1 MITFTTRQT
10 SASQHVLEVTI
21 DSQRVEEAYRTAF
34 QERRKHLKIKG
45 FRKGNVPEPIA
56 RKHLKDSLLA
66 NRVVN
71 LLVPPAY
78 KEALKQSALSPLGKP
93 DWELKQN
100 ERGKDL
106 IFEATLHVMP
116 ILEIEGYRGYKLTLP
131 RIEISDDRVEQI
143 LYQKRQGVSRYLD
156 RPKDHKAALGDFAFI
171 DYTSTHNGKPL
182 PHASVKNFLLEM
194 QNEKF
199 LPGFVDALVGAEAGE
214 ERVFQLT
221 LPLNYAE
228 KSLAGETVEFTVK
241 IHQLKERRVPEMD
254 DNFAKTYSKFQ
265 TIKELKETVKANLLK
280 QERQKQEEEAT
291 HEIVRTLV
299 AKTDTAEV
307 PLQLQDGHAG
317 LALRN
322 HTRNLEKQGL
332 TMEQYL
338 AKRGISSEHFREEL
352 GLTGLVEG
360 RLEIFYRSIASAE
373 GIQVLKKEVD
383 QAIAGQAQSAGVTT
397 EALKAQMLKEDTY
410 KLLAYRI
417 LIQKV
422 RHKLFELADIEYLDV
437 DKLESPKVS
446 KPKAASKKK
455 AKSASKKKS
464 KPASKPKTAAKK
476 KAKAGSK
483 AVKKKKA
490 ASKKKVKAKSKTTP
504 KKKSVSKKKAKP
516 ASKPKATNKKSKAKA
531 KTTTKKKAAAK
542 KKSTPKPKPV
552 TKTKVKSKS
561 KASKKKSKARNSKK
575 SQ

>member
-1 MITFTTRQT
+1 M
-10 SASQHVLEVTI
+10 LEVTI
-21 DSQRVEEAYRTAF
+21 DSQKVDEAYRTAF

-78 KEALKQSALSPLGKP
+78 KEALKQSGLSPLGKP

-100 ERGKDL
+100 ERGKEL
-106 IFEATLHVMP
+106 VFQATLHVMP

-131 RIEISDDRVEQI
+131 RIEVSADRVEQI

-156 RPKDHKAALGDFAFI
+156 RPKDHKAELGDFAFI
-171 DYTSTHNGKPL
+171 DYAATHNGKPL

-194 QNEKF
+194 RNEKF
-199 LPGFVDALVGAEAGE
+199 LPGFVDALVGAVAGE
-214 ERVFQLT
+214 ERNFQLT
-221 LPLNYAE
+221 LPVNYAE

-241 IHQLKERRVPEMD
+241 IHQLKERSVPELD

-265 TIKELKETVKANLLK
+265 TMKELRETVKANLLK
-280 QERQKQEEEAT
+280 QETQKQEEEAT
-291 HEIVRTLV
+291 NEIVRALV
-299 AKTDTAEV
+299 AKIDTAQV

-322 HTRNLEKQGL
+322 HTKNLEKQGL

-383 QAIAGQAQSAGVTT
+383 QAISGQAQSAGVSA
-397 EALKAQMLKEDTY
+397 EAMKAQMLKEDTY

-422 RHKLFELADIEYLDV
+422 RRKLFELADIEYLDL
-437 DKLESPKVS
+437 DKSESPKAS
-446 KPKAASKKK
+446 KSKAASKKK

-476 KAKAGSK
+476 KAKTGSK
-483 AVKKKKA
+483 AAKKKKA
-490 ASKKKVKAKSKTTP
+490 ATKKKTTAQPSKKKVKAKSKTTP

-516 ASKPKATNKKSKAKA
+516 ASKPKATHKKSKAKAKA

-561 KASKKKSKARNSKK
+561 KASKKKSKARSSKK
-575 SQ
+575 